1 MDAIAR
7 SATQGGLR
15 VTRSFAF
22 IDLCGFTDFVDAR
35 GDADAVVEL
44 RCLRSAVRDVAP
56 LHGVRVDKWLG
67 DGVMLVGVEVEPVVG
82 AVIGVEQRFRREG
95 RLALRAGIATGPVI
109 LLEGDDYVGRAVNL
123 ASRLCDQAEAGQVL
137 AAQDGLVLPDGVEA
151 SGYETVHVRGM
162 ANDVAVLSLSPEAW
176 SAGAAIRSIVGD
188 LTNPVRRLRPVPPF
202 TK

>member
-1 MDAIAR
+1 MDAAAR

-67 DGVMLVGVEVEPVVG
+67 DGVMLVGVEVEPIVST
-82 AVIGVEQRFRREG
+82 VIGIEQRFRREG
-95 RLALRAGIATGPVI
+95 RLALRAGIACGPVI

-123 ASRLCDQAEAGQVL
+123 AARLCDQAEAGQVL
-137 AAQDGLVLPDGVEA
+137 AAQDGLVLPAGVDV

-162 ANDVAVLSLSPEAW
+162 TNDVAVLTLEPEQR
-176 SAGAAIRSIVGD
+176 SAGATIRSIMGD
-188 LTNPVRRLRPVPPF
+188 LASPVRRLPPF
-202 TK
+202 TR